1 MRLVS
6 KYFWLQRWKSKREMA
21 KSFYKQFD
29 IQVNK
34 KCLLA
39 LFPNMAE
46 TQIRAEGFALL
57 FSCPQHSP
65 QDPGPYSQ
73 SWAQRRKEVE
83 PE

>member
-1 MRLVS
+1 MRGSGHRSDLLISPIRPNNLNFRYTMRLVS

-39 LFPNMAE
+39 LLPNTTE
-46 TQIRAEGFALL
+46 TQIRAGI
-57 FSCPQHSP
+57 
-65 QDPGPYSQ
+65 
-73 SWAQRRKEVE
+73 
-83 PE
+83 